1 MNFVDLSALAAIELL
16 MTCRVATLD
25 GHSTFCLH
33 PRPLQSRMSLSEK
46 SDVRCQHHCA
56 RCPALKAKIIADH
69 GIGTMINNT
78 EAR

>member
-1 MNFVDLSALAAIELL
+1 
-16 MTCRVATLD
+16 
-25 GHSTFCLH
+25 
-33 PRPLQSRMSLSEK
+33 MSLSEK